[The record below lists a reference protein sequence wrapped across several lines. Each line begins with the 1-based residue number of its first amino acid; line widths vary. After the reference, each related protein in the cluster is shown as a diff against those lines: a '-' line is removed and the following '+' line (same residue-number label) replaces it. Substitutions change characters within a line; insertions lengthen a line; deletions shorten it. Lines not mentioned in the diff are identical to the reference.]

1 MNKRKL
7 KVIVSIDGGGIR
19 GVLPL
24 LILNHIDALI
34 KANDLG
40 DNLCSTIDLIAGTST
55 GAIISAGLIVK
66 ENNRN
71 LYSIDD
77 LLALYTLRGPQLFNL
92 SNPAHEGS
100 EGLRLVLKRRFKN
113 ILLSDLDTNYAFVSY
128 DKTTKL
134 PFVFGRNKVELSSIE
149 LSTALAAC
157 SAVPDYFPSVRIDG
171 FELIDGI
178 MAAKNPSGIA
188 FSHTKTYFP
197 DEAYLLLSFGT
208 GQLVGEMYDD
218 IEKDVDLVDT
228 SLRQKGESNDNL
240 IYYRFQPKI
249 VNANPQ
255 MDNATPENIQA
266 LISDGES
273 YIEQNKELFDK
284 LIADWKIYIH
294 K

>member
-1 MNKRKL
+1 MQINKRKL

-24 LILNHIDALI
+24 LILNHIETLI
-34 KANDLG
+34 KQNDLG
-40 DNLCSTIDLIAGTST
+40 DSLSSNIDLIAGTST

-66 ENNRN
+66 EDNKN

-92 SNPAHEGS
+92 SSPSNEKS
-100 EGLRLVLKRRFKN
+100 EGLRLVLKRRFKD
-113 ILLSDLDTNYAFVSY
+113 ILLSDLESHYAFVSY

-134 PFVFGRNKVELSSIE
+134 PFVFGRNRSELSTVA

-157 SAVPDYFPSVRIDG
+157 SAVPGYFSPVKINE

-178 MAAKNPSGIA
+178 MAAKNPSEIA
-188 FSHTKTYFP
+188 FNHSKAYYP

-208 GQLVGEMYDD
+208 GQLTGEMYDD
-218 IEKDVDLVDT
+218 IEKDVDAVDHLLIET
-228 SLRQKGESNDNL
+228 AKSNDNL
-240 IYYRFQPKI
+240 IYYRFQPDI
-249 VNANPQ
+249 LTAMPQ
-255 MDNATPENIQA
+255 MDNATPENIEKLVA
-266 LISDGES
+266 DGKS
-273 YIEQNKELFDK
+273 YIDQNKALFER
-284 LIADWKIYIH
+284 LIMDWKKH